1 MEITIR
7 KVKPGDES
15 TLVYIQTESWKA
27 AFAHILEP
35 DVLAK
40 NTDIHKSAAM
50 YQRLLE
56 GNIGNGYILSVNGK
70 PHCLAFW
77 NAARDAD
84 YEGKA
89 ELIAIHSLPDNW
101 RKGYGS
107 RMMDHILE
115 EIRQSGFSEVV
126 LWVFRDNLN
135 ARAFYEAKGF
145 KLTGISKPALGTEEV
160 LYARTLGQP

>member
-1 MEITIR
+1 
-7 KVKPGDES
+7 
-15 TLVYIQTESWKA
+15 
-27 AFAHILEP
+27 
-35 DVLAK
+35 
-40 NTDIHKSAAM
+40 M

-84 YEGKA
+84 SEGKA

-107 RMMDHILE
+107 RMMDHVLE

-126 LWVFRDNLN
+126 LWVFRDNTN
-135 ARAFYEAKGF
+135 ARAFYESKGF